1 MKKTIFSFI
10 QICLSIF
17 FIYLT
22 FSNINVKSLKI
33 IIENSNL
40 LLLALSPILYFISQ
54 IISSERLRN
63 LMNVNGFNLSF
74 FENGKLY
81 VIGMFY
87 NFFIPGGI
95 GGDIYKTYLFKK
107 IYNWEINKTIR
118 IIIKDR
124 LIGLGVLVTLLIFLE
139 NGLILNFNY
148 FIKILVTTLIYFFGL
163 SLVKLIFNNNKGY
176 LKTFLFSI
184 IVHFFQFLS
193 ISFILFS
200 LGLKSN
206 IIGILFV
213 FVLSSILSVFS
224 FGGIGIREYVFFS
237 AASTLNISV
246 ELSTSIGLLFTFS
259 AAISSFPG
267 FYYSLKK
274 LDQSR
279 AF

>member
-22 FSNINVKSLKI
+22 FSNININSLKI

-63 LMNVNGFNLSF
+63 LLNVNGFDLSF

-95 GGDIYKTYLFKK
+95 GGDMYKTYLF
-107 IYNWEINKTIR
+107 YNWEINKTIR
-118 IIIKDR
+118 IIIQDR
-124 LIGLGVLVTLLIFLE
+124 LIGLGVLLILLIFLE

-148 FIKILVTTLIYFFGL
+148 LIKIMVTIVSYFFGL

-176 LKTFLFSI
+176 LKTFLFSM

-200 LGLKSN
+200 LGLNSN

-246 ELSTSIGLLFTFS
+246 ELSTSIGLLFTLS
-259 AAISSFPG
+259 AAISSLPG
-267 FYYSLKK
+267 FYYSIKK
-274 LDQSR
+274 
-279 AF
+279 A